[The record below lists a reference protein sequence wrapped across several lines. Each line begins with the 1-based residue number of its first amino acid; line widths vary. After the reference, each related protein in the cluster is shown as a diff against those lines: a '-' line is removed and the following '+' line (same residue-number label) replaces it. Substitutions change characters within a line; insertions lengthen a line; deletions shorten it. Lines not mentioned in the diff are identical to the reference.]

1 MHRAASRAVHRVLRS
16 ALRLVDSAESSDGQ
30 PFSEPEILVPHTQSR
45 RVGWTHYGVMIP
57 DLPEPH
63 RFFSMM
69 SLIGATGSTAFDND
83 HALAGSPRRNASVVA
98 GTAASHPAHF
108 GNYAFDDTFVAASDG
123 SMLRFGDDLTLTGGY
138 PHFLLE
144 GRLGS
149 VDISLRLTNTDK
161 VSWFFRNPVYKHFGL
176 LTEYAGTI
184 THSGNT
190 VDVEGLCSF
199 EYGACPSPYLL
210 RDAPL
215 PSSVKAPLDYFVY
228 QIVNL
233 DADNQILL
241 SRYSIGGAPLMTTA
255 LHRSR
260 DRYGT
265 RFEDVSFEVVSLRDT
280 PEPTPYGTPMEV
292 PGETRFLVKDT
303 DGRPW
308 LDLHATMDTNL
319 TFGLGSGFVTGFAY
333 TAVWRG
339 AEISGRGY
347 FEFIDRRSAYRRA
360 LPGRGHLG
368 GSPTRDTPRARR
380 HTN

>member
-1 MHRAASRAVHRVLRS
+1 MHRAASTVVQRLLRS
-16 ALRLVDSAESSDGQ
+16 ALRIVDSAESSDGQ
-30 PFSEPEILVPHTQSR
+30 PFSEPEILLPHMRSR

-69 SLIGATGSTAFDND
+69 SLVGATGSLAFDND
-83 HALAGSPRRNASVVA
+83 QALAASPRHNASLVA
-98 GTAASHPAHF
+98 GTAASYPGHF
-108 GNYAFDDTFVAASDG
+108 GNYAFDDTFVAAPDG
-123 SMLRFGDDLTLTGGY
+123 SALRFGDDLTLTGGY
-138 PHFLLE
+138 PHFRLE
-144 GRLGS
+144 GRLGD
-149 VDISLRLTNTDK
+149 VEITLRLTNTDK

-176 LTEYAGTI
+176 LTEYAGAI
-184 THSGNT
+184 THGGST

-199 EYGACPSPYLL
+199 EYGACPSPYLV

-215 PSSVKAPLDYFVY
+215 PASFKAPLDYFVY

-241 SRYSIGGAPLMTTA
+241 SRYSIGGTPLMTTA

-265 RFEDVSFEVVSLRDT
+265 RFEDVSFEVLALRDA
-280 PEPTPYGTPMEV
+280 PEPTPYGIPMDV
-292 PGETRFLVKDT
+292 PSETRFLVAGA

-308 LDLHATMDTNL
+308 LDLHATMDTNF
-319 TFGLGSGFVTGFAY
+319 TFGLGSGFVTGFVY
-333 TAVWRG
+333 TAIWRG

-347 FEFIDRRSAYRRA
+347 FEFIDRRSADRQA
-360 LPGRGHLG
+360 LRGRGH
-368 GSPTRDTPRARR
+368 PAERPVPDTPRARR
-380 HTN
+380 RAS